1 MKWTELRCESSQR
14 TNRLSTNRPSFAV
27 ATNQVVAMTRATS
40 ERVVY
45 NRVDM
50 LQSVRFISRAVNR
63 PSAMSQ
69 RFKSYWRN
77 CCARVSRFVYIY
89 MYIQVAT
96 RLGHATNVS
105 PHTALFVRL
114 APVSSYA
121 LTPVSPSSKRLAA
134 ASSRKQE
141 IERSPWFQY
150 EKT

>member
-14 TNRLSTNRPSFAV
+14 TNRRSTNRPSFAV

-77 CCARVSRFVYIY
+77 CCAGVSRFVYIY
-89 MYIQVAT
+89 TGSDAT
-96 RLGHATNVS
+96 GTRDHVS